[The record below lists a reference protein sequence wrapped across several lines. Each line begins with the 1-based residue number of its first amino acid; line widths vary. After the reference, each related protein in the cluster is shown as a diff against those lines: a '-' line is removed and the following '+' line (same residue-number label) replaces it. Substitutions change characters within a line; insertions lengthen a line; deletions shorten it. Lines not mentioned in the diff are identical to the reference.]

1 LKRIFFLLERNEV
14 TIKRLILALLTVLA
28 IARVLFSLS
37 ESLTQ
42 PQVQNRLELYQTNLV
57 LHVAEFQPDRLDT
70 SADQNAD
77 LTAAIESFI
86 GEDPYSNAE
95 KQYQKILK
103 EAQISRSNFQNQ
115 LKQKTAIRDPAL
127 RVLPHRDGK
136 ERTSRSDFKIIPDA
150 RAKDTNTD
158 ATPVRQQQL
167 QQEIQAI
174 DDFINEIDLKL
185 GILIA
190 SQGKTEQAL
199 SIWNQLINRL
209 DDPEN
214 KYTKT
219 ATILSNLWKKS
230 PQILPNAESILKN
243 NLNSWFSYRALQ
255 RLYRIQADR
264 VALSSLET
272 QQQERAIQ
280 ALFKLALIGGIP
292 ILGGM
297 FGVIIL
303 IFLIVQLLLKKET
316 SILATNRNITWE
328 TPWNWEI
335 VWQVLI
341 VGFFFI
347 SQFVVPIIL
356 GLSGLSLADSS
367 VRFKAVYVLVT
378 YVLMAL
384 GGILVL
390 YFSLKA
396 FFPLPSGWFK
406 FKLISNWFV
415 WGFGGYLIAIPLV
428 LLVSLI
434 NQQIWHGQGGSN
446 PILFLALQAQDRVAL
461 AIFFITASIAAPI
474 FEEIMFRGFLLPSLT
489 RYMSVSTAIILSAF
503 IFAIAHLSLSEVLPL
518 ATLGIILGI
527 IYTRSRNLLA
537 PMLLHSLWNSGTLL
551 SLFVLGSGVN

>member
-1 LKRIFFLLERNEV
+1 M

-42 PQVQNRLELYQTNLV
+42 PQIQNRLELYQTNLV
-57 LHVAEFQPDRLDT
+57 LHVAEFQPDRLNT
-70 SADQNAD
+70 SADKNAD
-77 LTAAIESFI
+77 LTVAIESFI

-103 EAQISRSNFQNQ
+103 EAQNSRSNFQNQ
-115 LKQKTAIRDPAL
+115 LKQKIAL
-127 RVLPHRDGK
+127 R
-136 ERTSRSDFKIIPDA
+136 ERSDFQIIPDA
-150 RAKDTNTD
+150 RATDTDNLSL
-158 ATPVRQQQL
+158 QQQKL
-167 QQEIQAI
+167 TQEIKEI
-174 DDFINEIDLKL
+174 DDFINEINLKL

-190 SQGKTEQAL
+190 SQGKSEQAL
-199 SIWNQLINRL
+199 SIWEQLINRL
-209 DDPEN
+209 NGSEN
-214 KYTKT
+214 KYTQT
-219 ATILSNLWKKS
+219 AIVLSNLWKES
-230 PQILPNAESILKN
+230 PQISPDAESIIKN

-255 RLYRIQADR
+255 RLYRIQSDGD
-264 VALSSLET
+264 ALYSLEL

-280 ALFKLALIGGIP
+280 AFFKLALIGGIP
-292 ILGGM
+292 IFGGIVG
-297 FGVIIL
+297 FIL
-303 IFLIVQLLLKKET
+303 LVFLIVQLLLKKET
-316 SILATNRNITWE
+316 SILATNSNLTWE

-335 VWQVLI
+335 IWQVLI

-356 GLSGLSLADSS
+356 GLSGLNIANSSL
-367 VRFKAVYVLVT
+367 RFKAVYVLVT

-390 YFSLKA
+390 YLSLKA
-396 FFPLPSGWFK
+396 FFPLPAGWFK
-406 FKLISNWFV
+406 LKFVSNWFI
-415 WGFGGYLIAIPLV
+415 WGLGGYLIAIPSV

-489 RYMSVSTAIILSAF
+489 RYMSVTTAIILSAF

-518 ATLGIILGI
+518 ATLGIILGV

-537 PMLLHSLWNSGTLL
+537 PMLLHSLWNSGTLI